1 MAINRD
7 EHIARSK
14 KRALDYLERG
24 ELTNAVGSII
34 SDMQDFG
41 HDAVSPELMMAG
53 GLAAESGDR
62 VAVLRF
68 INGFR

>member
-1 MAINRD
+1 MAISRD

-24 ELTNAVGSII
+24 ELTNAVASII
-34 SDMQDFG
+34 SDMQDLSF
-41 HDAVSPELMMAG
+41 DAVSPELMMVG
-53 GLAAESGDR
+53 SLAAESGDR
-62 VAVLRF
+62 LAVLRF